1 MAPSPA
7 LAGLLCLAVAMGI
20 GRFAFTPILPMMT
33 LPVAEGGWLASA
45 NYAGYLAGALSAMV
59 IRASPQATIR
69 AGLAVVAAATLGMA
83 FTASFGTWAALRF
96 AAGVASA
103 WVLVN
108 VSSLGSARPEVVFS
122 GVGAG
127 MAVAGLAC
135 LALLLAG
142 ASAGDAWISLGV
154 LALAGLAVVWSAGTA
169 RGGDAPA
176 IAPATVPSGGILV
189 FCYGAF
195 GFGYI
200 VPATFLPAMAK
211 EMIASPAAFGLVWP
225 VFGAAAAASTLLAA
239 PARRRWGDR
248 NVWAASHWLM
258 AAGVAILVVPGVPAA
273 LAMGV
278 SAVLVG
284 GTFMVATLAG
294 IQEARRLAGPGARR
308 LIAAMTS
315 AFALGQIAGPLLVSL
330 VHNVALSLG
339 AAALLLAATAI
350 TLRRIP

>member
-1 MAPSPA
+1 MGPSPA
-7 LAGLLCLAVAMGI
+7 LAGMLCLAVAMGV
-20 GRFAFTPILPMMT
+20 GRFAFTPILPMMG

-45 NYAGYLAGALSAMV
+45 NYVGYLAGAMSAMV
-59 IRASPQATIR
+59 LRASPQAAIR
-69 AGLAVVAAATLGMA
+69 AGLAIVAATTLAMA
-83 FTASFGTWAALRF
+83 FTGSFAAWALLRF

-108 VSSLGSARPEVVFS
+108 VSSLGSTRPEVVFS
-122 GVGAG
+122 GVGVG
-127 MAVAGLAC
+127 MAVSGLAC
-135 LALLLAG
+135 LGLLLAG
-142 ASAGDAWISLGV
+142 APADAAWISLGV
-154 LALAGLAVVWSAGTA
+154 LALAGLATVWGAGSTPA
-169 RGGDAPA
+169 AETPAAPNGAVPAGGL
-176 IAPATVPSGGILV
+176 LV

-211 EMIASPAAFGLVWP
+211 EAIANPAAFGLVWP

-248 NVWAASHWLM
+248 NVWAASHGLM
-258 AAGVAILVVPGVPAA
+258 AAGVVVLVIPGVPAT

-278 SAVLVG
+278 SALLVG

-294 IQEARRLAGPGARR
+294 MQEARRLGGAGARR

-330 VHNVALSLG
+330 VHNVAVSLG
-339 AAALLLAATAI
+339 AAALLLVATAFI
-350 TLRRIP
+350 LRRTP

>member
-1 MAPSPA
+1 M
-7 LAGLLCLAVAMGI
+7 LCLAVAMGI
-20 GRFAFTPILPMMT
+20 GRFAFTPILPMMG
-33 LPVAEGGWLASA
+33 LSVAEGGWLATA
-45 NYAGYLAGALSAMV
+45 NYVGYLAGALSALV
-59 IRASPQATIR
+59 LRASPQGAIR
-69 AGLAVVAAATLGMA
+69 AGLAIVSVTTLAMACSESLAA
-83 FTASFGTWAALRF
+83 WALLRF

-108 VSSLGSARPEVVFS
+108 VSALGSARPEVVFS
-122 GVGAG
+122 GVGVG
-127 MAVAGLAC
+127 MAVAGLVC
-135 LALLLAG
+135 LGLLLAG
-142 ASAGDAWISLGV
+142 ASAGAAWISLGV
-154 LALAGLAVVWSAGTA
+154 LALAGLAAVWGAGTTRA
-169 RGGDAPA
+169 PEIPAPPAGAVPAGGL
-176 IAPATVPSGGILV
+176 LV

-211 EMIASPAAFGLVWP
+211 VEIANPAAFGLVWP

-248 NVWAASHWLM
+248 NVWAASHGLM
-258 AAGVAILVVPGVPAA
+258 AAGVVILVVPGVPAA

-278 SAVLVG
+278 SALLVG

-294 IQEARRLAGPGARR
+294 MQEARRLGGAGARR

-315 AFALGQIAGPLLVSL
+315 AFALGQIAGPLIVSL

-339 AAALLLAATAI
+339 AAALLLVATAFI
-350 TLRRIP
+350 LRRTP